1 MDLKVALLLVLV
13 VVIVIGFVRKINV
26 GLLAI
31 AAASIV
37 AYASGAFK
45 AKAVISGFN
54 SSLFVTLM
62 GVTLLFG
69 VIQSNGCLDLLLKK
83 LAYLFRKQV
92 WFIPILLLIIGFA
105 FAAVGP
111 GCVPALAVVVALAI
125 PLAKHTGYNP
135 LMLMLIGEMG
145 TFCGRFTAI
154 TPEGIL
160 ISSIMTPQGYPGI
173 AWPMIKIVL
182 LGVAILSII
191 VYIYYGG
198 YKIKTAK
205 NVEQMTKGDSFTSK
219 QLIAMVSILVMLV
232 GVIGLK
238 MNVGLAS
245 FIVAVFLL
253 LIGIGDS
260 KVVMKDLPW
269 NTMVMVCGVGVLITL
284 IISSGGIDL
293 VVEVLSSAMTAST
306 AAPIIGFVS
315 GCLSW
320 FSSALGVVFPTVMP
334 LIGGI
339 AQNVPGSSVEEMVSA
354 VGIAASVAG
363 LSPASTGGGLIM
375 GAFQGDP
382 ELAKTKSADRLFI
395 ELFAWSVFCVVF
407 LSILAF
413 TGIYGL
419 LI

>member
-13 VVIVIGFVRKINV
+13 AVIVIGFIRKINV

-92 WFIPILLLIIGFA
+92 WFIPILLLIIGLA

-160 ISSIMTPQGYPGI
+160 ISSIMTPQGYPDI

-182 LGVAILSII
+182 LGVSILSVI

-205 NVEQMTKGDSFTSK
+205 
-219 QLIAMVSILVMLV
+219 
-232 GVIGLK
+232 
-238 MNVGLAS
+238 
-245 FIVAVFLL
+245 
-253 LIGIGDS
+253 
-260 KVVMKDLPW
+260 
-269 NTMVMVCGVGVLITL
+269 
-284 IISSGGIDL
+284 
-293 VVEVLSSAMTAST
+293 
-306 AAPIIGFVS
+306 
-315 GCLSW
+315 
-320 FSSALGVVFPTVMP
+320 
-334 LIGGI
+334 
-339 AQNVPGSSVEEMVSA
+339 
-354 VGIAASVAG
+354 
-363 LSPASTGGGLIM
+363 
-375 GAFQGDP
+375 
-382 ELAKTKSADRLFI
+382 R
-395 ELFAWSVFCVVF
+395 
-407 LSILAF
+407 
-413 TGIYGL
+413 
-419 LI
+419 